1 MFGLDGEKLL
11 VIAVIAVILIGP
23 QRLPPAAQ
31 WLRKAV
37 ATMRTLADTASD
49 RARAE
54 LGDEIDWV
62 KLDPRQYDPRRII
75 RDALLEQ
82 RDPVARADTDAT
94 DEAKTIPT
102 GETK

>member
-11 VIAVIAVILIGP
+11 VIAVIAAILIGP
-23 QRLPPAAQ
+23 RRLPAAAQ

-49 RARAE
+49 RAREE
-54 LGDEIDWV
+54 LGDDIDWV

-82 RDPVARADTDAT
+82 PATVSNADANSSDDPT
-94 DEAKTIPT
+94 PQ
-102 GETK
+102 